1 MQVHYLVSIGF
12 NCSPHPLAGD
22 LVRTDIQQDSCG
34 IPHQRYGPVGD
45 DDGTNDAG
53 QGVHPEPPIQLGQ
66 DQAGDGQD
74 GYEGIREDVD
84 VSGADAVV
92 AEGSLGGG
100 ARVLAAMG
108 RVGGQALAVGA
119 MRAGSTAVRM
129 VGIAVRMVVVT
140 VNGGAAVV
148 CVIAMAMRV
157 VAMVV
162 GMAPAVVRAMGAIMA
177 TVGMRV
183 GMVAVNGGIA
193 VMCVVAMVMR
203 VAVAALSKGR
213 AGREDFCVCVGW
225 CHGVLRLAVPRST
238 VARSTV
244 VNSAMVGSAG
254 AVPIRATAGAVTM
267 TAMAVSM
274 VVAAEQPRADN
285 VDQQP
290 HYRNG
295 NGFVERDR
303 HRRNEAFNRLIADK
317 QRNHSQHDRT
327 GKSRQ
332 VAEFSGPK
340 HKPMIR
346 GMSPRIRVCQRG
358 DQHRPS
364 VRGHVQAIG
373 YQRQRVE

>member
-1 MQVHYLVSIGF
+1 
-12 NCSPHPLAGD
+12 
-22 LVRTDIQQDSCG
+22 
-34 IPHQRYGPVGD
+34 
-45 DDGTNDAG
+45 
-53 QGVHPEPPIQLGQ
+53 
-66 DQAGDGQD
+66 
-74 GYEGIREDVD
+74 
-84 VSGADAVV
+84 
-92 AEGSLGGG
+92 LGGG

-244 VNSAMVGSAG
+244 ARSTVVNSAMVGSAG

-327 GKSRQ
+327 GESCQ
-332 VAEFSGPK
+332 VAELSCAK
-340 HKPMIR
+340 HKPVIR
-346 GMSPRIRVCQRG
+346 GMSSRIRVCQRG
-358 DQHRPS
+358 DQHRAS
-364 VRGHVQAIG
+364 VCGHV
-373 YQRQRVE
+373 